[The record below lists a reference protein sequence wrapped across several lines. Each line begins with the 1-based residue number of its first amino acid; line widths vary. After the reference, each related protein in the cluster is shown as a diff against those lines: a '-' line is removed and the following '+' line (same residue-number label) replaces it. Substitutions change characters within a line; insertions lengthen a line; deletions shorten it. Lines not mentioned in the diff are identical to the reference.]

1 MMGYGKLCLL
11 LLLSS
16 YTLALASRFR
26 TYKKY
31 VYQYTTESRNGM
43 VGTANLK
50 NGPKV
55 SCQVEIEVPQTCRFV
70 MHTRDCALSEV
81 SAMDPQGQ
89 PVYSQARGFAAFQ
102 AAMEKNSLKFTV
114 EEIAVAQLYPET
126 DEPVNIL
133 NIKRGIVSALM
144 VPVIE
149 DETKSFM

>member
-16 YTLALASRFR
+16 YTLAQEGNDNNEQTSTCLLASRFR

-102 AAMEKNSLKFTV
+102 AAMEKWPYDSPSLRHICSEFFQTGR
-114 EEIAVAQLYPET
+114 L
-126 DEPVNIL
+126 
-133 NIKRGIVSALM
+133 
-144 VPVIE
+144 
-149 DETKSFM
+149 